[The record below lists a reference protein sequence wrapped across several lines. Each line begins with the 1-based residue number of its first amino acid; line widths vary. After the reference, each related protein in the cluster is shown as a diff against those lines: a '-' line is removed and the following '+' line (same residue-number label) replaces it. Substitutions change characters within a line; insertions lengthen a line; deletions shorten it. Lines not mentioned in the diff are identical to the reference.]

1 METKE
6 IDALIAEKVMG
17 WSVAR
22 FENINVTE
30 AYTESC
36 TLIIGEDFSPSTK
49 IQTAWLVVEELK
61 QQGFYSFHT
70 DLSLDS
76 GQEWWSWHFSKGVN
90 NYGSQQETAPLA
102 ICMAA
107 LKAFNIEEAVK
118 S

>member
-1 METKE
+1 MKNWE
-6 IDALIAEKVMG
+6 IDVLIAGKVMG
-17 WSVAR
+17 WECECHS
-22 FENINVTE
+22 EINTWSTFGEYGALV
-30 AYTESC
+30 
-36 TLIIGEDFSPSTK
+36 IGEDFAPS
-49 IQTAWLVVEELK
+49 IDIRDAWLVVEKLK
-61 QQGFYSFHT
+61 QEGFYSFHA